1 MNKSIHTLTRSGE
14 KLLKKE
20 LDELK
25 AKREETAEKLKT
37 ARGFGD
43 LSENSEYDE
52 AKNEQGLMEARIL
65 EIEAIL
71 ANAQIIEDDEISTD
85 KVGIG
90 TSVRMLDVE
99 MNEEMEF
106 KIVSVKEADINDNKM
121 SDESPIGKAI
131 NGHKVGEVVD
141 VETPSGIIQFK
152 ILEIRKAEDHHE

>member
-52 AKNEQGLMEARIL
+52 AKNEQGLMEARIS

-106 KIVSVKEADINDNKM
+106 KIVSVKEADISKNKM

-141 VETPSGIIQFK
+141 VETPSGMIQFK

>member
-14 KLLKKE
+14 KTLKKE

-52 AKNEQGLMEARIL
+52 AKNEQGLMEARII

-106 KIVSVKEADINDNKM
+106 KIVSVKEADINQNKM

-141 VETPSGIIQFK
+141 VETPSGMIQFK